1 MNFAEQGHYEVLGV
15 DQAASMSDIQA
26 EYRQILLANHP
37 DKTQHYAPFRRS
49 HCDKLIRAANA
60 AWEVLSNSISKAAY
74 DRKLPP
80 ESPYSNYASS
90 SGGGF
95 GACPPYESKPW
106 EPFASEARTTD
117 DTDESDATTDKGEAK
132 EAEYRTMQTP
142 VGTVFDIKISDW
154 RLHILVSNKF
164 RFINDGS
171 ELSNANE
178 DTATVTFEI
187 GLERDKSSSETWG
200 LTSNE
205 LTIKVQDVPASL
217 HVSKVLTLFRE
228 LNTRTTSLT
237 ITLIA
242 GNKRKR
248 AERTMLWEFGFDFDM
263 NNQFATINRQRGTCM
278 MFSVDEPPAE
288 VQNGRGIGTP
298 EHVLK
303 EDKQLNANAWCFW
316 VIADRGRRCT
326 GTVGKRCGEW

>member
-1 MNFAEQGHYEVLGV
+1 
-15 DQAASMSDIQA
+15 MSDIQA
-26 EYRQILLANHP
+26 AYRQILLANHP

-49 HCDKLIRAANA
+49 QCDKLIRAANA

-74 DRKLPP
+74 DRTLPP
-80 ESPYSNYASS
+80 ESPYSKYASS

-95 GACPPYESKPW
+95 GACPPYESKPPAW
-106 EPFASEARTTD
+106 EPFASEARATD

-142 VGTVFDIKISDW
+142 VGTVVDIKISDW

-164 RFINDGS
+164 RFINDVS
-171 ELSNANE
+171 ELSNAND
-178 DTATVTFEI
+178 DTTTVTFEI
-187 GLERDKSSSETWG
+187 GLERAKCSSETWEP
-200 LTSNE
+200 TSNE
-205 LTIKVQDVPASL
+205 LTIKVQDVPGSL
-217 HVSKVLTLFRE
+217 HVSEVRTLFRE

-242 GNKRKR
+242 DNKRKR
-248 AERTMLWEFGFDFDM
+248 AERRTPWEFGFDFDM

-288 VQNGRGIGTP
+288 VQNGRGMGTP
-298 EHVLK
+298 EHALK
-303 EDKQLNANAWCFW
+303 EDKQLNANAWCLLGDHRQGKAIYGDGGKEMW
-316 VIADRGRRCT
+316 RVVAVGYKT
-326 GTVGKRCGEW
+326 GAKLGVSG